1 MGCCESTPIS
11 THPTKPTT
19 TPPPPPPQP
28 KPALIT
34 HPQPQPEEE
43 ETVKEVLSETPISK
57 PPPPP
62 PQITNPN
69 PRPDV
74 KPKKIEPIGVT
85 KPTEQEISLVS
96 EISEAS
102 EFCSFSGSFST
113 TTVNEK
119 DDGEVTQRVGPRS
132 PAKTPRKCTY
142 SGEVKRERGP
152 TRSKRGGHSQVVRS
166 SRPVAQGRANTTPHR
181 RNVGLTSGAVKRD
194 SGELSLR
201 RSRSPAPRGEK
212 GGPGGRTVGQ
222 RGVTGGGVTG
232 QAGGK
237 SPVRKVDE
245 SQRKVEKQDDAV
257 LGENGS
263 ESLEN
268 PLVSLECFIFL

>member
-11 THPTKPTT
+11 THPTKSTAT
-19 TPPPPPPQP
+19 PPQP
-28 KPALIT
+28 KPTL
-34 HPQPQPEEE
+34 PQSPPPQPEEE

-57 PPPPP
+57 LPPPL
-62 PQITNPN
+62 PQITNAKPN
-69 PRPDV
+69 PDV
-74 KPKKIEPIGVT
+74 KPKKIEPTNLT
-85 KPTEQEISLVS
+85 KPTEEELAIVS

-132 PAKTPRKCTY
+132 PAKTPRKCSY
-142 SGEVKRERGP
+142 SGEVRKERGP
-152 TRSKRGGHSQVVRS
+152 TRSRRGGQVVRP
-166 SRPVAQGRANTTPHR
+166 SRPAVPGRNSTTPQR
-181 RNVGLTSGAVKRD
+181 RNVGPTSGTVRRD
-194 SGELSLR
+194 SGEVSLR
-201 RSRSPAPRGEK
+201 RSRSPAPRGER
-212 GGPGGRTVGQ
+212 GGPGGKSVGQ
-222 RGVTGGGVTG
+222 KGVTGKAVVTG
-232 QAGGK
+232 QAGSK

-245 SQRKVEKQDDAV
+245 SQRKVEKQDDV
-257 LGENGS
+257 VSGENGS